1 MKKYLLTLAVVA
13 GVSIAAQAQTKK
25 PASKPAPKPA
35 TAANPGAPVMKSLSD
50 SFSYAVG
57 LNIAS
62 NMRDQGIDQINSAMV
77 AKAIDDV
84 YKKKTP
90 ALASEDANRCLQTQM
105 VVFNEKKSAANKKL
119 AAGEIAKGR
128 AFLNANKSNP
138 GVVTLPDGL
147 QYKILEPGDPNGAH
161 PTKDDTVV
169 VDYVGTLIDGKVFDS
184 SERNGGPITFPL
196 GGVIKGWTEIL
207 QLMPKGAKWKVFIPN
222 ELAYG
227 ERAMG
232 ADIPAGAALIF
243 EITLHDIKPAANN

>member
-1 MKKYLLTLAVVA
+1 MKKYLFTLAVL
-13 GVSIAAQAQTKK
+13 AALSLQSEAQTKK
-25 PASKPAPKPA
+25 TSTRSASKP
-35 TAANPGAPVMKSLSD
+35 TASANPGAPVMKSLAD

-62 NMRDQGIDQINSAMV
+62 NMKDQGIDQINTAIL

-90 ALASEDANRCLQTQM
+90 ALTSDDANRCLQTQM
-105 VVFNEKKSAANKKL
+105 VVLNEKKSAENKKL

-138 GVVTLPDGL
+138 GVITLPDGL
-147 QYKILEPGDPNGAH
+147 QYKILEAGDPNGVH
-161 PTKDDTVV
+161 PTKEDTVV

-207 QLMPKGAKWKVFIPN
+207 QLMTKGAKWKVFIPN

-243 EITLHDIKPAANN
+243 EITLHDIKPANNK